1 LAYWIELGA
10 EFPPALD
17 ALREIRNRKMAD
29 LRAGRYDG
37 QLFLDISAIND
48 YLSEGAGTYLLY
60 VELRHR
66 AAAFAADE
74 PASKAVFGT
83 QRYVEYIPGELP
95 LVMSVPHGGL
105 LKPKS
110 VADRSYGVVDSD
122 ANTQD
127 LARRIA
133 AEVKKQ
139 SGKSVDLVISHLHR
153 SKLDPN
159 REIKEAAQGDQ
170 TAEKIWLEYHSYI
183 EQALK
188 ASVARHGRAFF
199 IDLHGQNHKDIRVE
213 LGYMHRVTDL
223 AKPIQEINSDDFIQ
237 SGSMQLI
244 SELNPT
250 IPYADLLFGSD
261 SLGAMIEKHGFLAT
275 PSPRMTVPTEPYF
288 RGGYTVDRHVNAAAN
303 VAGLQIEANRIRLRD
318 SPENRQKFAESLVQT
333 LCIYIP
339 KWLKVEL

>member
-1 LAYWIELGA
+1 M
-10 EFPPALD
+10 
-17 ALREIRNRKMAD
+17 IRFC
-29 LRAGRYDG
+29 
-37 QLFLDISAIND
+37 LFVS
-48 YLSEGAGTYLLY
+48 LSFI
-60 VELRHR
+60 
-66 AAAFAADE
+66 AAAFATDE

-95 LVMSVPHGGL
+95 LVISAPHGGL

-110 VADRSYGVVDSD
+110 VADRTYGVVDAD

-133 AEVKKQ
+133 AETKKQ
-139 SGKSVDLVISHLHR
+139 TGKSLDLIISHLHR

-159 REIKEAAQGDQ
+159 REIKEAAQGDP
-170 TAEKIWLEYHSYI
+170 TAEMIWQEYHNYI

-188 ASVARHGRAFF
+188 ASVVRHGRAFF

-223 AKPIQEINSDDFIQ
+223 AKPIQEINSVDFIQ
-237 SGSMQLI
+237 SGSIQLI
-244 SELNPT
+244 SEFNPT
-250 IPYADLLFGSD
+250 VPYVDLLFGPN
-261 SLGAMIEKHGFLAT
+261 SLGAMLEQHGFLAT

-288 RGGYTVDRHVNAAAN
+288 RGGYTIDRHSKAAAN

-318 SPENRQKFAESLVQT
+318 SPENRQKFAEALVQT

-339 KWLKVEL
+339 KWLKVEM

>member
-1 LAYWIELGA
+1 M
-10 EFPPALD
+10 
-17 ALREIRNRKMAD
+17 IRIC
-29 LRAGRYDG
+29 LCIFWS
-37 QLFLDISAIND
+37 LVAI
-48 YLSEGAGTYLLY
+48 
-60 VELRHR
+60 
-66 AAAFAADE
+66 AFAIDE
-74 PASKAVFGT
+74 PALKPVFGT

-95 LVMSVPHGGL
+95 LVMSTPHGGL

-133 AEVKKQ
+133 AEAKKQ
-139 SGKSVDLVISHLHR
+139 TGKSMDLVISHLHR

-170 TAEKIWLEYHSYI
+170 TAEKIWMEYHGYI
-183 EQALK
+183 EDALK
-188 ASVARHGRAFF
+188 AAVARHGRAFF

-223 AKPIQEINSDDFIQ
+223 AKPTQMINGADF
-237 SGSMQLI
+237 SKLGSIQLI
-244 SELNPT
+244 SELNPAV
-250 IPYADLLFGSD
+250 PYADLLFGSE
-261 SLGAMIEKHGFLAT
+261 SLGAMIEQHGFLAT

-288 RGGYTVDRHVNAAAN
+288 RGGYTINRHSKSAAH

-318 SPENRQKFAESLVQT
+318 TAENRQKFAEALVQT
-333 LCIYIP
+333 LRIYIP

>member
-1 LAYWIELGA
+1 MFRIC
-10 EFPPALD
+10 
-17 ALREIRNRKMAD
+17 
-29 LRAGRYDG
+29 
-37 QLFLDISAIND
+37 LFVS
-48 YLSEGAGTYLLY
+48 LSFI
-60 VELRHR
+60 

-95 LVMSVPHGGL
+95 LVISAPHGGL

-110 VADRSYGVVDSD
+110 VADRTYGVVDAD

-133 AEVKKQ
+133 AEMNKQ
-139 SGKSVDLVISHLHR
+139 TGRTLDLIISHLHR

-159 REIKEAAQGDQ
+159 REIKEAAQGDP
-170 TAEKIWLEYHSYI
+170 TAEMIWQEYHNYI
-183 EQALK
+183 GQALK
-188 ASVARHGRAFF
+188 TSVARHGRAFF

-237 SGSMQLI
+237 SGSIQLI

-250 IPYADLLFGSD
+250 VPYADLLFGSD
-261 SLGAMIEKHGFLAT
+261 SLGAMIEQHGFLTT

-288 RGGYTVDRHVNAAAN
+288 RGGYTIDRHSKASAK

-318 SPENRQKFAESLVQT
+318 SPENRQKFAEALVQT
-333 LCIYIP
+333 LRIYIP
-339 KWLKVEL
+339 KWLKVDL

>member
-1 LAYWIELGA
+1 M
-10 EFPPALD
+10 
-17 ALREIRNRKMAD
+17 IR
-29 LRAGRYDG
+29 LC
-37 QLFLDISAIND
+37 LFVS
-48 YLSEGAGTYLLY
+48 LSFI
-60 VELRHR
+60 
-66 AAAFAADE
+66 AAAFAVDE
-74 PASKAVFGT
+74 PGLKPVFGT

-95 LVMSVPHGGL
+95 LVLSAPHGGL

-110 VADRSYGVVDSD
+110 VADRTYGVVDSD

-139 SGKSVDLVISHLHR
+139 TGKSLDLVISHLHR

-159 REIKEAAQGDQ
+159 REIKEAAQGDK
-170 TAEKIWLEYHSYI
+170 TAEKIWQEYHSYI

-188 ASVARHGRAFF
+188 TSVAHHRRVFF

-223 AKPIQEINSDDFIQ
+223 AKPIAEINSAEFIKT
-237 SGSMQLI
+237 GSIRLLTQ
-244 SELNPT
+244 LNPSV
-250 IPYADLLFGSD
+250 PYADLLFGPE
-261 SLGAMIEKHGFLAT
+261 SLGAMLEQRGFQAT
-275 PSPRMTVPTEPYF
+275 PSPRMVVPTEPYV
-288 RGGYTVDRHVNAAAN
+288 RGGYTVDRHVNASAN

-318 SPENRQKFAESLVQT
+318 SPENRQKFAEALVQT
-333 LCIYIP
+333 LRIYIP